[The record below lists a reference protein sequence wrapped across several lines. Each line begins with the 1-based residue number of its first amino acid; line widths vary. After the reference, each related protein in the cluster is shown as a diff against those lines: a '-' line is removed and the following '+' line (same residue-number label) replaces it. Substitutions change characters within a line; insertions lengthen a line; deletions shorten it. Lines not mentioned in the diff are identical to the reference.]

1 MRRRNR
7 RQWRNRFPNRINRML
22 RSHSRRRTAC
32 HLNFR
37 NSSSYCAHVSRVCQF
52 KVEWTTASNF
62 GVNETK
68 LITVVNDVDDDTDG
82 RFRLRFGG
90 QETYPLRHDAS
101 AAEIQE
107 ALKILVTV
115 ADVEVTS
122 STTMQNSSSSINNTT
137 NGTSGVYGSE
147 WTVTFSGATGPLPK
161 AGFACTACV
170 SSVSNS
176 TDGTSVVVNVT
187 SDLMGVLTAGNRL
200 YLTAFHANA
209 TEYDSECYLQATEV
223 GEELIVASERP
234 GSACELVDGPNA
246 LLALAFDEQS
256 GLVVEH
262 VDLRSVSG
270 DGTISSY
277 VTELVSGTYP
287 EVYGYTELSAEESCS
302 LTTLGPSSS
311 VQRLILSAGSSDS
324 PVTPITAG
332 SYRLA
337 LGGHMTDCIAYNATP
352 AELASAL
359 GELPNVAG
367 GASVFGRVFVDSG
380 TYYPVDDEEM
390 IVTDGLGY
398 DYLIRFWGTYI
409 SRSGTWPQLRVPPEY
424 FGRSVGG
431 SFQCE
436 SFASDES
443 GIEPSAQVV
452 MVKQARACAAGSR
465 TTQVILAEAS
475 SALGGSFSIPRA
487 DGGQQT
493 VPLSSSAAEME
504 VLLSDALAMP
514 VEVDK
519 ARMGEYSMAWL
530 VSFDPSAG
538 SPDRL
543 ALCDRFATGTGAA
556 VGVYDAVVVTTFAA
570 NTDGNAGHFRI
581 TLGGEVSDL
590 VSYDASDG
598 RVDLVLQ
605 AMVGVGKVTTLNPIA
620 RGGSGGVDVANIT
633 VFNNSASAEAAGDL
647 TKALAPGDAAVFAL
661 VDEQYFEVSSLS
673 YSASEDI
680 TTVVL
685 NHTVVN
691 LAFDKVNSSAVIG
704 TGAISRSPLPGKARM
719 VSDVSVLFSYPNV
732 EASVRTL
739 ELSTGGVEALGIT
752 LNSTIVVAGE
762 AYEIEDYDNDLVE
775 LSRDFVGPTVV
786 AGDVE
791 LKVFGTSM
799 IVAFTRDV
807 SESAAVGDVIWVENE
822 NGDVDEL
829 EVKESFTQNSSYLMT
844 GLFSS
849 DYQGSTAYTS
859 GNGRTWILA
868 FKHTD
873 ADLETFQVE
882 PQADWRGLGAAVEVQ
897 RPGGSAPLTAMLG
910 APSEMQTVALRSSQ
924 SWWATVNT
932 ENNATWAL
940 VLWSEDGATVDLPWG
955 ATEAEVQ
962 AALEGLSA
970 VSSVDVERLGDGTS
984 AEWFYGYV
992 YTISFWGVHSSAGLP
1007 QLTVES
1013 SLGGVTA
1020 YIDTVRQ
1027 GAAVASQSP
1036 TLVALKENTKYSIR
1050 ARTLGKEGYGASS
1063 LITVAETP
1071 SIGMLPGPPT
1081 TVSLGS
1087 CKYSST
1093 SLGVKW
1099 RPPLREGGQR
1109 VDAYRI
1115 EWDRSP
1121 SISETSAGYGTD
1133 YLQVVHEIQEIV
1145 VNFRSGD
1152 SVTTRGGTFAVT
1164 WGGHSTADLPWDSSA
1179 SALEAAILGVSGVQ
1193 ELAVNPVSVTRV
1205 PYRNGYRWS
1214 VTFRAWKGDLA
1225 LLHGDGTLLVGD
1237 DPSLIFKET
1246 VAGDA
1251 DIYPGD
1257 YTNEV
1262 QAVTISSLSVVS
1274 GTFALAF
1281 EGKEVASLAF
1291 DETAE
1296 SFKAKLEAIDT
1307 IFCGDVKRFMVDAD
1321 LNLYSWHITLAW
1333 LNGEVVPGA
1342 GNLGLFTVLSTDNL
1356 DGNGVDVGVY
1366 ELVTGTNPLEH
1377 AIPNLLPG
1385 VRYYARVAAHNS
1397 RGYGFFSD
1405 VSTGLPQGQ
1414 PGPPLEPT
1422 LAISGG
1428 SAITASWSRPSSD
1441 GGAAITGYKVEW
1453 YSTEDTGTNEVQMI
1467 TTSAKKG
1474 VSEVQTVSI
1483 MADEDNLGGYYKLSF
1498 DGQSTGNIAWDAPA
1512 TGTDSVKEKL
1522 ERLPGVG
1529 DADVIQDYSR
1539 VAVAGLRVDVL
1550 VGADNATAGNS
1561 SALLPS
1567 QSGLEVNDVIFL
1579 AGYRARVRGFSSDGE
1594 TLLFGSMDDYTET
1607 AYFEEDFGAEGV
1619 IVEKW
1624 AYGYEYTVTFT
1635 SYNGDAPLMEASA
1648 SDGWAGTN
1656 PVIAIH
1662 EVTSGMHPISGSFR
1676 LRLGSENTP
1685 PLAHDASTDD
1695 VENALESMID
1705 VGDVTVSKVLNG
1717 YGYNWIVTFITEMGD
1732 VSLIEADGTGLT
1744 GPSSSVSVS
1753 VGQDGIL
1760 PSLYGYEEVPD
1771 ASILEYTIEGLS
1783 LGTAYSV
1790 HLRASNVEGYG
1801 PATLATPAS
1810 LRPLEAPGIP
1820 LEVTLIVMSDA
1831 MLKLVWSSPSSNGG
1845 SVVTQYRVDWDTASD
1860 FSNIGTSGFYHILSV
1875 GDEEGPYFYNIV
1887 VPAASSWLPR
1897 YARVR
1902 AHNSFAWGEPG
1913 IPDPA
1918 SSQPA
1923 LRPPGEPQNIV
1934 LAATSGVG
1942 LLLSWE
1948 APSTALAVYGGDGGS
1963 AIEEYLVE
1971 WDTSAKFD
1979 SPSRRAVVAM
1989 PSALLHLIGGR
2000 DLMTGEESSEL
2011 EPGMTYYTRVSAFN
2025 AKGYGAVVPT
2035 VPAYVTTADQVPA
2048 SPEMIGA
2055 ETTSA
2060 TSVAGLLGVPA
2071 RDGGE
2076 TLTMYRLEWD
2086 VSDDFSHING
2096 SSRAGGWEE
2105 VPLVQETQAFAV
2117 SSSLGQEEQW
2127 IVATVDVTNERQ
2139 TVRTQVRLA
2148 ERHSVAFLYIARR
2161 LNRIV
2166 CALLEICQRFM
2177 F

>member
-1 MRRRNR
+1 M
-7 RQWRNRFPNRINRML
+7 
-22 RSHSRRRTAC
+22 
-32 HLNFR
+32 
-37 NSSSYCAHVSRVCQF
+37 
-52 KVEWTTASNF
+52 
-62 GVNETK
+62 
-68 LITVVNDVDDDTDG
+68 VNDVDDDTDG
-82 RFRLRFGG
+82 RFRLLFGG
-90 QETYPLRHDAS
+90 QETYPLQHDAS
-101 AAEIQE
+101 AAEVRE
-107 ALKILVTV
+107 ALNLLVTI
-115 ADVEVTS
+115 ADVEVTLSETIQLPSS
-122 STTMQNSSSSINNTT
+122 STNDTAY
-137 NGTSGVYGSE
+137 GTDVYGSE
-147 WTVTFSGATGPLPK
+147 WTVTFVGSTGPLPK

-176 TDGTSVVVNVT
+176 TNGMSVYINVT
-187 SDLMGVLTAGNRL
+187 SDLTEVLMVGNRL
-200 YLTAFHANA
+200 YLTAFHVNA

-223 GEELIVASERP
+223 SEEFVVASELP
-234 GSACELVDGPNA
+234 ESACKLVNGPNA
-246 LLALAFDEQS
+246 LLALTFDEQS
-256 GLVVEH
+256 GLIVEH

-270 DGTISSY
+270 DGSISSY

-287 EVYGYTELSAEESCS
+287 EVYGYMELSAEESCS

-311 VQRLILSAGSSDS
+311 LQRLVLSAGSSDS

-337 LGGHMTDCIAYNATP
+337 LGDHMTDCIAYNATP

-367 GASVFGRVFVDSG
+367 GASVFGRVLVDTG

-398 DYLIRFWGTYI
+398 NYLIRFWGAYT
-409 SRSGTWPQLRVPPEY
+409 SRGGTWPQLRVPPEY
-424 FGRSVGG
+424 FGRSSGG
-431 SFQCE
+431 SFECE
-436 SFASDES
+436 NFVSDES
-443 GIEPSAQVV
+443 GAEPSAQVV
-452 MVKQARACAAGSR
+452 MVKQARTCAAGSPM
-465 TTQVILAEAS
+465 TQVILAEAS

-487 DGGQQT
+487 DGEQQT
-493 VPLSSSAAEME
+493 LPLSSSAAEMAA
-504 VLLSDALAMP
+504 LLSDALAMP
-514 VEVDK
+514 IEVAE
-519 ARMGEYSMAWL
+519 ARMGEYSIAWL
-530 VSFDPSAG
+530 VKFDPSAG
-538 SPDRL
+538 YSDRL

-556 VGVYDAVVVTTFAA
+556 VGVYDAVVITTLAA
-570 NTDGNAGHFRI
+570 STEGNAGHFRI

-590 VSYDASDG
+590 VSFDASDG

-605 AMVGVGKVTTLNPIA
+605 AMMGVGKVTALRPIA
-620 RGGSGGVDVANIT
+620 TGGSGGVDVANVTI
-633 VFNNSASAEAAGDL
+633 FNNSASVEAAGDL
-647 TKALAPGDAAVFAL
+647 TKTLAPGDAAVFAL
-661 VDEQYFEVSSLS
+661 VDEQYFELSSLS
-673 YSASEDI
+673 YSADEDV
-680 TTVVL
+680 TTIAL

-691 LAFDKVNSSAVIG
+691 LSFDKVNSSAVVG
-704 TGAISRSPLPGKARM
+704 TGAISRSSLPGRARM

-732 EASVRTL
+732 EASVRTI
-739 ELSTGGVEALGIT
+739 ELSDGGVEALGIT
-752 LNSTIVVAGE
+752 LNSTIIVAGE
-762 AYEIEDYDNDLVE
+762 AYMIEDYENDLVE
-775 LSRDFVGPTVV
+775 LSRNFLGPTVA

-799 IVAFTRDV
+799 VVTFTRDI
-807 SESAAVGDVIWVENE
+807 SESAAVGDIIWVENA

-829 EVKESFTQNSSYLMT
+829 KVEEAFTHNSSYLMS
-844 GLFSS
+844 GLFTS
-849 DYQGSTAYTS
+849 DYGGNIGYTS

-897 RPGGSAPLTAMLG
+897 RPGGITPLTATLG
-910 APSEMQTVALRSSQ
+910 APSEVQTVALRSSQ

-932 ENNATWAL
+932 ANNATWAL
-940 VLWSEDGATVDLPWG
+940 ILWAEDGATADLRWG

-962 AALEGLSA
+962 AALEALSA
-970 VSSVDVERLGDGTS
+970 VSNVEVERLGDGIS

-992 YTISFWGVHSSAGLP
+992 YTISFWGVHSSSGLP

-1013 SLGGVTA
+1013 YLGGVTA
-1020 YIDTVRQ
+1020 YVNTVRQ
-1027 GAAVASQSP
+1027 GAAVASQTP
-1036 TLVALKENTKYSIR
+1036 TLVALKENTTYSIR
-1050 ARTLGKEGYGASS
+1050 ASAFGKEGYGAASD
-1063 LITVAETP
+1063 ITVAETP

-1081 TVSLGS
+1081 MVSLGS

-1099 RPPLREGGQR
+1099 RPPLRDGGQR

-1133 YLQVVHEIQEIV
+1133 YLQVSHEVQQIV

-1152 SVTTRGGTFAVT
+1152 SVSARGGTFAVS
-1164 WGGHSTADLPWDSSA
+1164 WGGHSTAELPWDSSA
-1179 SALEAAILGVSGVQ
+1179 SALEVAILGVSGVQ
-1193 ELAVNPVSVTRV
+1193 ELAVNPISVTRV

-1214 VTFRAWKGDLA
+1214 ITFMAWKGDLA
-1225 LLHGDGTLLVGD
+1225 LLEGDGTLLVGD
-1237 DPSLIFKET
+1237 DPSLVFKEK

-1262 QAVTISSLSVVS
+1262 QAVTLSSLSEVS
-1274 GTFALAF
+1274 GTFTLEF
-1281 EGKEVASLAF
+1281 EGKEVATLAF

-1296 SFKAKLEAIDT
+1296 AFKAKLEAIDT
-1307 IFCGDVKRFMVDAD
+1307 IFCADVKRFTVDAD
-1321 LNLYSWHITLAW
+1321 LNLYSWYVTLAW

-1342 GNLGLFTVLSTDNL
+1342 GNLGLFTVLSTDDL
-1356 DGNGVDVGVY
+1356 EGNGVNVGIY
-1366 ELVTGTNPLEH
+1366 ELVAGTNPLEYV
-1377 AIPNLLPG
+1377 IPSLLPG
-1385 VRYYARVAAHNS
+1385 VRYYAHVAAHNS
-1397 RGYGFFSD
+1397 RGYGSFSD
-1405 VSTGLPQGQ
+1405 VSTGLPKGQ

-1428 SAITASWSRPSSD
+1428 SAITASWSRPASD
-1441 GGAAITGYKVEW
+1441 GGAVVTGYKVEW
-1453 YSTEDTGTNEVQMI
+1453 YSTEDTGTSEVQMI

-1483 MADEDNLGGYYKLSF
+1483 TADEGNLGGYYTLSF

-1550 VGADNATAGNS
+1550 VGADNATVGNS

-1567 QSGLEVNDVIFL
+1567 QCGLEENDVIFL

-1624 AYGYEYTVTFT
+1624 AYGYEYTVTFA
-1635 SYNGDAPLMEASA
+1635 SFNGDAPLMEASA

-1656 PVIAIH
+1656 PVIDID
-1662 EVTSGMHPISGSFR
+1662 EVTSGLQPISGSFR

-1685 PLAHDASTDD
+1685 PLGHDASTGD
-1695 VENALESMID
+1695 VETALESLID

-1717 YGYNWIVTFITEMGD
+1717 YGFNWIITFITEMGD
-1732 VSLIEADGTGLT
+1732 VSLVEADGTGLT
-1744 GPSSSVSVS
+1744 GPSASVSVS

-1771 ASILEYTIEGLS
+1771 ASILEYTIAGLS
-1783 LGTAYSV
+1783 LGIAYSV
-1790 HLRASNVEGYG
+1790 RLRASNAEGYG
-1801 PATLATPAS
+1801 PTAFATPAS

-1820 LEVTLIVMSDA
+1820 QEVTLIVMSDA
-1831 MLKLVWSSPSSNGG
+1831 MLKLVWSSPSSDGG
-1845 SVVTQYRVDWDTASD
+1845 NAVTQYRVDWDSASD

-1902 AHNSFAWGEPG
+1902 AYNSFAWGEPG

-1923 LRPPGEPQNIV
+1923 LRPPGEPQNVV

-1948 APSTALAVYGGDGGS
+1948 APSTDLAVYGGDGGS

-2011 EPGMTYYTRVSAFN
+2011 EPDMTYYARVSAFN
-2025 AKGYGAVVPT
+2025 AEGYGAVVPT
-2035 VPAYVTTADQVPA
+2035 VPAYATTDDQVPA
-2048 SPEMIGA
+2048 SPDMLGA
-2055 ETTSA
+2055 ETTGA
-2060 TSVAGLLGVPA
+2060 TSVAGLLGVPS

-2076 TLTMYRLEWD
+2076 TLKTYRLEWD

-2105 VPLVQETQAFAV
+2105 VPLVQEMQAFAV

-2139 TVRTQVRLA
+2139 TVRTQVRHA
-2148 ERHSVAFLYIARR
+2148 GRHWVEFVEIRR
-2161 LNRIV
+2161 RPG
-2166 CALLEICQRFM
+2166 
-2177 F
+2177 